1 MDENMV
7 LDRFRRLHG
16 DYTEDEVQECIS
28 YFPQYILYHRNKKE
42 IDGYCTGCKQYLHL
56 EKYCQTPVHG
66 LKWKCPNCSAD
77 ITFYAGGKVPASR
90 HCVKRNFVILRA
102 IDNELYVRA
111 IEVHQTFSR
120 DAFSEW
126 NGISE
131 YDTDYFM
138 RECCVYWCRSGEAA
152 EWKRLYGGNY
162 SEQLKKCHEP
172 IFTGG
177 FYPDNSYAV
186 IGMDRI
192 NDTDLRYIGLDRFV
206 EICTNTKNFV
216 PFMTFICESAKKP
229 AYEKLMKSGFK
240 YLVCDKFTEG
250 NVRLNYRGK
259 TPQKILGLNTDEVK
273 ALYGCNASDYRR
285 YLLFR
290 NKVRVSGDFNRR
302 FSLFEKFGDVLQY
315 IISISDITA
324 LSHEKVMNYI
334 NRQTKGNARK
344 FSEFA
349 RDWEDYID
357 QCRMLEYDIADE
369 SISKPSD
376 FQKMHER
383 LSQLIKVKRNEIMT
397 KQFEKLAEMR
407 RELEYLD
414 DRYIV
419 IQPKT
424 VDEIIDEGKAL
435 KHCVGGYA
443 QRHAEGKLTIMF
455 LRQKERPNKPYY
467 TIEISNDGKIAQCR
481 GYRNNAKSPKPQKIK
496 DFEKVYQKHLDVVMA
511 ERAKRKK
518 PVKKTELKIGA

>member
-1 MDENMV
+1 MDENAV

-56 EKYCQTPVHG
+56 EKCCQTPVHG

-90 HCVKRNFVILRA
+90 HSVKRNFVILRA

-111 IEVHQTFSR
+111 VEVTQTFSK

-131 YDTDYFM
+131 YDTDYLI
-138 RECCVYWCRSGEAA
+138 RECCVYWCRNGEAA
-152 EWKRLYGGNY
+152 EWKRWYGGNY
-162 SEQLKKCHEP
+162 DTKLKKCHEP
-172 IFTGG
+172 VFTGG
-177 FYPDNSYAV
+177 YYPDNSYAV

-206 EICTNTKNFV
+206 EICNNTKNFV

-229 AYEKLMKSGFK
+229 AYEKLMKSGFE
-240 YLVCDKFTEG
+240 YLVCDKFTG
-250 NVRLNYRGK
+250 ADVRLNYRGK
-259 TPQKILGLNTDEVK
+259 TPQKILGLNTDEIK

-315 IISISDITA
+315 IISIYPT
-324 LSHEKVMNYI
+324 EPPY
-334 NRQTKGNARK
+334 RTK
-344 FSEFA
+344 
-349 RDWEDYID
+349 
-357 QCRMLEYDIADE
+357 
-369 SISKPSD
+369 
-376 FQKMHER
+376 
-383 LSQLIKVKRNEIMT
+383 
-397 KQFEKLAEMR
+397 
-407 RELEYLD
+407 
-414 DRYIV
+414 
-419 IQPKT
+419 
-424 VDEIIDEGKAL
+424 
-435 KHCVGGYA
+435 
-443 QRHAEGKLTIMF
+443 
-455 LRQKERPNKPYY
+455 
-467 TIEISNDGKIAQCR
+467 
-481 GYRNNAKSPKPQKIK
+481 KS
-496 DFEKVYQKHLDVVMA
+496 
-511 ERAKRKK
+511 
-518 PVKKTELKIGA
+518 